1 MPGSD
6 VIATEVI
13 IGGASGVAI
22 AASDSAPS
30 PSEFTPR
37 TSTVYSVPLVSP
49 AIVNVPPVFDTFS
62 VLSVQAPYEPVVLVR
77 YWYFVMS
84 DVPWSEKT
92 TVASMDWF
100 FAASVRV
107 GLSGGRIR
115 VTVVADTAAMPL
127 PARSVTASAL
137 SATVR
142 LGMAAFM
149 DNVTLL
155 PLITCPN
162 RVTVVVPDITVI
174 LVVSALPMFSL
185 KTRMI
190 FVPSSEVLG
199 ALSPVVTSVGFTVS
213 GPSSEICMTLADP
226 THVPPSPE
234 SDTICRLWRVLWIN
248 QPVAPPLSS
257 LSLVVVETS
266 PPVPSM
272 MR

>member
-1 MPGSD
+1 
-6 VIATEVI
+6 
-13 IGGASGVAI
+13 
-22 AASDSAPS
+22 
-30 PSEFTPR
+30 
-37 TSTVYSVPLVSP
+37 
-49 AIVNVPPVFDTFS
+49 
-62 VLSVQAPYEPVVLVR
+62 
-77 YWYFVMS
+77 MS
-84 DVPWSEKT
+84 DVPWSEKNDCR
-92 TVASMDWF
+92 VDGLVLRRQRQGGF
-100 FAASVRV
+100 VR
-107 GLSGGRIR
+107 GKIR

-248 QPVAPPLSS
+248 QQSALRLSS